1 MWWAGA
7 IIGFISS
14 FHCVGMCGPIAMAL
28 PVGRGTGASFVGG
41 RLLYNLGRVTT
52 YTSLGLV
59 AGLLGRTLQLAGWQQ
74 TISIVSGVL
83 MLALVLLPRLNTGT
97 LGQKLGTD
105 RWWNALRK
113 AISKQFQNPSP
124 KALFTVGL
132 LNGLLPCGM
141 VYFALAGAVS
151 AQNVG
156 GAVLYMAMFGLG
168 TLPLMW
174 LVSLSGKIIQPRWRA
189 LMRNAVPYVAGCLAV
204 LFILRGLN
212 LGVPYLSPK
221 LVTTEQEAPVCHVP
235 S

>member
-28 PVGRGTGASFVGG
+28 PVGRGSGASFVGG
-41 RLLYNLGRVTT
+41 RLLYNLGRITT

-74 TISIVSGVL
+74 TISIASGVL
-83 MLALVLLPRLNTGT
+83 MLALVLVPKIHTG
-97 LGQKLGTD
+97 KSSRWLGTD

-113 AISKQFQNPSP
+113 AIGKRFMNPSMG
-124 KALFTVGL
+124 ALFSVGL

-151 AQNVG
+151 APGVS

-174 LVSLSGKIIQPRWRA
+174 LVSLSGKLIQPKWRA
-189 LMRNAVPYVAGCLAV
+189 LMRHAVPYVAACLAV

-221 LVTTEQEAPVCHVP
+221 LISTEQVAPVCHVP
-235 S
+235 

>member
-1 MWWAGA
+1 MWWAGLV
-7 IIGFISS
+7 IGFISS

-28 PVGRGTGASFVGG
+28 PVGRGSGASFVGG

-52 YTSLGLV
+52 YTSLGLA

-74 TISIVSGVL
+74 TISIASGVG
-83 MLALVLLPRLNTGT
+83 MLLLVLLPKVRLGNV
-97 LGQKLGTD
+97 GQWLGTG

-113 AISKQFQNPSP
+113 AIGQRFQNPS
-124 KALFTVGL
+124 AGSLYSVGI

-151 AQNVG
+151 APNVG
-156 GAVLYMAMFGLG
+156 GAMLYMLMFGLG

-174 LVSLSGKIIQPRWRA
+174 LVSMSGKLIQPKWRA

-221 LVTTEQEAPVCHVP
+221 LVSTEQAAPVCHVP
-235 S
+235 

>member
-28 PVGRGTGASFVGG
+28 PVGRGSGVSFAGG
-41 RLLYNLGRVTT
+41 RLLYNLGRITT
-52 YTSLGLV
+52 YTTLGLV

-74 TISIVSGVL
+74 TISIASGVL
-83 MLALVLLPRLNTGT
+83 MLALVLLPKIHPGNVGRW
-97 LGQKLGTD
+97 LGTD
-105 RWWNALRK
+105 RWWNFLRK
-113 AISKQFQNPSP
+113 TIGKQFMSASP
-124 KALFTVGL
+124 KALFTIGV

-151 AQNVG
+151 APGVG

-174 LVSLSGKIIQPRWRA
+174 LVSLSGRLIQPKWRA
-189 LMRNAVPYVAGCLAV
+189 LMRQAVPYVAACLAV

-221 LVTTEQEAPVCHVP
+221 LVSATQEAPVCHVP
-235 S
+235 

>member
-1 MWWAGA
+1 MWWAGL

-28 PVGRGTGASFVGG
+28 PVGRGSGVSFVGG

-52 YTSLGLV
+52 YTTLGLA

-74 TISIVSGVL
+74 VLSIASGLL
-83 MLALVLLPRLNTGT
+83 MLLLVLLPKIPAENA
-97 LGQKLGTD
+97 GQWLGTH
-105 RWWNALRK
+105 RWWNAVRK
-113 AISKQFQNPSP
+113 AMGKRFQNPSVG
-124 KALFTVGL
+124 ALFMVGV

-151 AQNVG
+151 APGVG
-156 GAVLYMAMFGLG
+156 GAMLYMALFGLG

-174 LVSLSGKIIQPRWRA
+174 LVSLSGRLVQPRWRA
-189 LMRNAVPYVAGCLAV
+189 LMRNAVPYVAACLAV

-221 LVTTEQEAPVCHVP
+221 LVSTEQAAPVCHVP
-235 S
+235 

>member
-1 MWWAGA
+1 MWWAGLV
-7 IIGFISS
+7 IGFISS

-28 PVGRGTGASFVGG
+28 PVGRGSGASFVGG

-52 YTSLGLV
+52 YTTLGLV

-74 TISIVSGVL
+74 TISIASGVI
-83 MLALVLLPRLNTGT
+83 MLLLVLLPKIHTGNA
-97 LGQKLGTD
+97 GQWLGTD

-113 AISKQFQNPSP
+113 AIGKRFMNPS
-124 KALFTVGL
+124 AGSLYSVGI

-151 AQNVG
+151 APGVG
-156 GAVLYMAMFGLG
+156 GAMLYMLMFGLG

-174 LVSLSGKIIQPRWRA
+174 LVSLSGKLIQPKWRA

-221 LVTTEQEAPVCHVP
+221 LVSSEQEAPVCHVP
-235 S
+235 